1 MKITEVCGVYFSPA
15 GTTRTVVA
23 AAAEAAAEALGV
35 PVRLVSLNLPAAR
48 EKALD
53 FPAETLVFVGAPTY
67 AGRLPNKISP
77 DLHRILRGNGTPAA
91 AIVTYGNRAYENA
104 LAELSALLA
113 ENGFQPAAGAACVC
127 RHSSAR
133 ALAVGRPNEN
143 DLDEVRAFARKAALR
158 VRDAGHIVPPAVPG
172 EADSVY
178 YVPKGTSG
186 KPAKFLKVKPQT
198 DPEKCTGCGKCA
210 ELCVMGSIDRENPAL
225 VPGICI
231 KCQACV
237 LGCPAGAKFFDD
249 ADYLSHQKML
259 EQNFAEPAKPNEFFL

>member
-23 AAAEAAAEALGV
+23 AAAEAAAETLGV

-77 DLHRILRGNGTPAA
+77 DLHRILRGNGTPVA

-113 ENGFQPAAGAACVC
+113 ENGFQPAAGAAWCLPPFLGAC
-127 RHSSAR
+127 AC
-133 ALAVGRPNEN
+133 GR
-143 DLDEVRAFARKAALR
+143 
-158 VRDAGHIVPPAVPG
+158 
-172 EADSVY
+172 
-178 YVPKGTSG
+178 T
-186 KPAKFLKVKPQT
+186 
-198 DPEKCTGCGKCA
+198 PE
-210 ELCVMGSIDRENPAL
+210 RERPR
-225 VPGICI
+225 
-231 KCQACV
+231 
-237 LGCPAGAKFFDD
+237 
-249 ADYLSHQKML
+249 
-259 EQNFAEPAKPNEFFL
+259 

>member
-35 PVRLVSLNLPAAR
+35 PVRLVSLNLPVAR

-113 ENGFQPAAGAACVC
+113 ENGFQPAAIP
-127 RHSSAR
+127 R
-133 ALAVGRPNEN
+133 
-143 DLDEVRAFARKAALR
+143 R
-158 VRDAGHIVPPAVPG
+158 VRLRSDARTRTTSMKCVLSRERLRCA
-172 EADSVY
+172 S
-178 YVPKGTSG
+178 GTSDISFRPPFRARPTARTTSPRG
-186 KPAKFLKVKPQT
+186 RA
-198 DPEKCTGCGKCA
+198 A
-210 ELCVMGSIDRENPAL
+210 SRR
-225 VPGICI
+225 
-231 KCQACV
+231 
-237 LGCPAGAKFFDD
+237 
-249 ADYLSHQKML
+249 SSSR
-259 EQNFAEPAKPNEFFL
+259 